1 MDLRRF
7 SLNYTDTFISMPFTV
22 MGFILSYLQLKT
34 IMIYLSVGVV
44 YAGYHLDLPEQ
55 YLLPCPRSS
64 LGTFWLPAHCG
75 Q

>member
-7 SLNYTDTFISMPFTV
+7 SLSYTGTFISMPFTV

-44 YAGYHLDLPEQ
+44 YAGYHLDLPE
-55 YLLPCPRSS
+55 LP
-64 LGTFWLPAHCG
+64 
-75 Q
+75 

>member
-7 SLNYTDTFISMPFTV
+7 SLSYTGTFISMPFTV

-34 IMIYLSVGVV
+34 ITIYLSVGVV

-55 YLLPCPRSS
+55 YLL
-64 LGTFWLPAHCG
+64 
-75 Q
+75 